1 MEVAG
6 AHPRSAGWRT
16 MRTAPEILELDSTQ
30 LEDALR
36 RVEQSL
42 EAKDAALVRAVF
54 ESYVYVADLMEDKN
68 TSIRR
73 LRQLFF
79 GSRTEK
85 TAAVVGR
92 KAVPPEAA
100 PHTSAAADTKSAAG
114 KPDTDAANEAG
125 TPPAGNG
132 HGRNGADAYQ
142 GAERIDVPH
151 PSLAAGDA
159 CPACGA
165 GTVYEKAP
173 GVRVRITVS
182 FRQVCK
188 TSSAN
193 VDLFAVKVKWAGRP
207 WCRVSGC

>member
-1 MEVAG
+1 
-6 AHPRSAGWRT
+6 

-30 LEDALR
+30 LEDVLR

-92 KAVPPEAA
+92 QAVPPEAT
-100 PHTSAAADTKSAAG
+100 PHTSAAAATKSAAG
-114 KPDTDAANEAG
+114 KPDT
-125 TPPAGNG
+125 
-132 HGRNGADAYQ
+132 
-142 GAERIDVPH
+142 
-151 PSLAAGDA
+151 
-159 CPACGA
+159 
-165 GTVYEKAP
+165 
-173 GVRVRITVS
+173 VS
-182 FRQVCK
+182 FRQACL
-188 TSSAN
+188 N
-193 VDLFAVKVKWAGRP
+193 PFG
-207 WCRVSGC
+207 